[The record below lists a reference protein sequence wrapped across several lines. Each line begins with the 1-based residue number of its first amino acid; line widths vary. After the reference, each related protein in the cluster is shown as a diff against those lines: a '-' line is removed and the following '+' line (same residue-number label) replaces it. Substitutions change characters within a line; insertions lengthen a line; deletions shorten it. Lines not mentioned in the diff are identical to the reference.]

1 MSQAHPR
8 RSRFKSQ
15 CSKRSRLRKLQLLS
29 QKRQSLSKRLKHL
42 LQMSWLL
49 SYRRLRKTK
58 RLKKRRKTLRKSKR
72 RFKLLSPSLQRLS
85 SKRNKKRKML
95 LDWRSLMTS
104 LKFKNQSKRRLM
116 LSQRMI
122 AQELKTRSQM
132 NPRKRKTRRIKRRT
146 TRILNP

>member
-1 MSQAHPR
+1 M
-8 RSRFKSQ
+8 
-15 CSKRSRLRKLQLLS
+15 
-29 QKRQSLSKRLKHL
+29 
-42 LQMSWLL
+42 
-49 SYRRLRKTK
+49 
-58 RLKKRRKTLRKSKR
+58 RKSKR

-104 LKFKNQSKRRLM
+104 LKFKHQSKRRLM